1 MVAQSPFTGRYPA
14 YKSPYGPKRTTRYH
28 YQPNIAGWTFKQLG
42 RLGFTAGAFGGV
54 GLFAVIYYASGIPR
68 VQRDILQKIP
78 FVGGYFVKEIP
89 ASDNPF

>member
-1 MVAQSPFTGRYPA
+1 MVSQYGFSNSYPA
-14 YKSPYGPKRTTRYH
+14 YKSPYGPKYH
-28 YQPNIAGWTFKQLG
+28 YQPNIAGWTFKQIG
-42 RLGFTAGAFGGV
+42 RLGFTTGAFGGV

-78 FVGGYFVKEIP
+78 FIGGYFIKEIP